1 MKCVV
6 TYARLFI
13 MNSLLDIASTQS
25 SSTEVSAEKLKVFA
39 SKVPVWNYNKIAQ
52 SEFENFRN
60 EDKSNF
66 LVRYYNES

>member
-1 MKCVV
+1 MV

-60 EDKSNF
+60 EDKSHF

>member
-1 MKCVV
+1 MV

-39 SKVPVWNYNKIAQ
+39 SKVPIWNYSKIAQ

>member
-1 MKCVV
+1 
-6 TYARLFI
+6 

-60 EDKSNF
+60 EYKSNF

>member
-1 MKCVV
+1 MV

-13 MNSLLDIASTQS
+13 MNSLLDIVSTQS